1 MSAMT
6 WRNRRLS
13 VILPFLLSI
22 SIRLPPDF
30 PCKEEKTLVTRYR
43 DSMSGG
49 IVYCRYSDGYDC
61 DCTLWERKIDY
72 QVHRIDIHLAPLIS
86 HK

>member
-6 WRNRRLS
+6 WRDRMLS

-22 SIRLPPDF
+22 SRRLQPDF
-30 PCKEEKTLVTRYR
+30 PCEEEKTRVTRYI
-43 DSMSGG
+43 DNMSGG

-61 DCTLWERKIDY
+61 DCTL
-72 QVHRIDIHLAPLIS
+72 
-86 HK
+86 